1 MLNHAISRPLAL
13 LYLLR
18 LALAGMLLVFAVGA
32 AQAAVTINAITVNG
46 GSSTNVPPGSNITV
60 VVNVT
65 ITNGSRWRST
75 TITTTPASILGGCT
89 FFPDINFNG
98 TYNVTFN
105 IAAPSPAGTYA
116 LNIQPWANPT
126 CNGTKWP
133 ARSLAGAINNG
144 VLTLNHVR
152 LQHDG
157 IGQTCTPKTITLR
170 ACADADCFESFKSA
184 VSVTMGISSGTNA
197 TYSANPVSLVN
208 GTATV
213 SLSKPN
219 IGKVF
224 ITGSVTSPAPTQA
237 ARCYRNGTT
246 GTSTACEIDF
256 QLGECSLE
264 AVEPTAPLS
273 TKNIFTR
280 RVGAPIEL
288 DVLTTDKG
296 AINTSSTSTVTAV
309 LVDASSGNCTGAS
322 VSNSLT
328 RNYTPANAGRQ
339 RFQFTPTAAARIVK
353 VKMNTAANVVQC
365 STDNFA
371 IRPDSFTVTAAGAGA
386 DSTGMSGTA
395 LPAIKAFAPSALL
408 PAPQSDMVFTLKAAT
423 AIGYNLAPRLN
434 GDRVAAA
441 NVADAIAATGT
452 DPAVAAVAGTVGE
465 VAGSFGA
472 ATVPAGSLTA
482 IATGNT
488 FTYSEAGYVKLLP
501 FAVYDNGDFANID
514 VIANDCLTSA
524 ALTGTDPVPNPNAV
538 VAGKIGCYFGNDET
552 AFLGRF
558 TPSHFVIDPVAG
570 PPATPSLTNRSAM
583 TTCTSAFTYLG
594 EPLTANFSLEAQ
606 NSAGAVTQNYAGKF
620 LRLNATTQS
629 NLGAVNDPGAGG
641 ARTVFRVCSA
651 TIGHPC
657 ITPGTASA
665 TFAGGAGVIGLPL
678 TVLRDPKVASGP
690 FNFFTVGIAPVDSDG
705 VKLLGSSVT
714 ADMVNTVAGAST
726 HAPVGTTSMRWG
738 RMNINNTYGSEL
750 LNMGIKVSAQY
761 WKDDN
766 PNDPNA
772 PRRYVSS
779 NDDNCTPLTPAL
791 LTLTGHK
798 DGITTTNLPASNLVL
813 GSVMVAGA
821 GRILLKK
828 PVPPTTPPPF
838 KKGSAVVNSIS
849 EYLPG
854 SGRATFGVY
863 KAGPIIYVRETY

>member
-1 MLNHAISRPLAL
+1 MLNHAISRALAL

-18 LALAGMLLVFAVGA
+18 LALASMLLVFAVGA
-32 AQAAVTINAITVNG
+32 AHAAVTINTITVNG

-65 ITNGSRWRST
+65 ITAGSRWRST
-75 TITTTPASILGGCT
+75 TITTTPGSTVAGCT

-105 IAAPSPAGTYA
+105 IIAPSPAGTYA

-126 CNGTKWP
+126 CNGTQWP
-133 ARSLAGAINNG
+133 SRSLAGAINNG
-144 VLTLNHVR
+144 VATLNHVR

-170 ACADADCFESFKSA
+170 ACADAECLNPFLPA
-184 VSVTMGISSGTNA
+184 VSVTMGISAGTNA
-197 TYSANPVSLVN
+197 TYSANPVSIVN

-213 SLSKPN
+213 LLSKPN
-219 IGKVF
+219 IGKVS
-224 ITGSVTSPAPTQA
+224 ITGSVTSPAPVQA

-246 GTSTACEIDF
+246 GTATACEIDF
-256 QLGECSLE
+256 QLAECSLE
-264 AVEPTAPLS
+264 AVEPAAPLS
-273 TKNIFTR
+273 TRNIFTR

-288 DVLTTDKG
+288 DVLTTDRG

-309 LVDASSGNCTGAS
+309 LVDASSGTCTGAS

-328 RNYTPANAGRQ
+328 KNYTPANAGRQ

-353 VKMNTAANVVQC
+353 VKMNTAANVIQC

-371 IRPDSFTVTAAGAGA
+371 IRPDSFTVTAVGAGA
-386 DSTGMSGTA
+386 DPTGMSGIA
-395 LPAIKAFAPSALL
+395 LPAIKAFAPSTLL
-408 PAPQSDMVFTLKAAT
+408 PAPQSDMVFTLRAAT
-423 AIGYNLAPRLN
+423 ATGYNLAPRLN
-434 GDRVAAA
+434 GNRVAAA

-465 VAGSFGA
+465 VTGNFGA
-472 ATVPAGSLTA
+472 ATVPAGSSTA
-482 IATGNT
+482 IATGNA
-488 FTYSEAGYVKLLP
+488 FAYSEAGYVKLLP

-524 ALTGTDPVPNPNAV
+524 VLTGTDPVPDPNV
-538 VAGKIGCYFGNDET
+538 PVGGKIGCHFGSSLET

-570 PPATPSLTNRSAM
+570 PPATPSLTNRSAI
-583 TTCTSAFTYLG
+583 TTCTSSFTYMG

-606 NSAGAVTQNYAGKF
+606 NSAGSITQNYAGKF
-620 LRLNATTQS
+620 VRLNATTQS
-629 NLGAVNDPGAGG
+629 NPGAVNGPDTAAPTVS
-641 ARTVFRVCSA
+641 TVFQVCSA

-657 ITPGTASA
+657 FTQGTASA
-665 TFAGGAGVIGLPL
+665 KFEGGTGEIKLPL

-690 FNFFTVGIAPVDSDG
+690 FNNFTVSIAPVDSD
-705 VKLLGSSVT
+705 SVT
-714 ADMVNTVAGAST
+714 MLGAP
-726 HAPVGTTSMRWG
+726 APVGTTSIRWG
-738 RMNINNTYGSEL
+738 RMNVNNTYGSEL
-750 LNMGIKVSAQY
+750 LNMGVKVSAQY
-761 WKDDN
+761 WKNDN
-766 PNDPNA
+766 PNVPNDPNA
-772 PRRYVSS
+772 AKRYVTST
-779 NDDNCTPLTPAL
+779 DDNCSALTPAL
-791 LTLTGHK
+791 FTLTGHK
-798 DGITTTNLPASNLVL
+798 EGITTTNLPASNLVV

-821 GRILLKK
+821 SRILLKK

-863 KAGPIIYVRETY
+863 KTGPIIYVRETY